1 MKNITGI
8 LIVFVVMLLIIASCK
23 KKDDT
28 PTLGATTPAP
38 TYVRYYES
46 TGTTTFADTVQLYSN
61 KIMCLNSALQYQ
73 MFANITYINSNLFN
87 LRYGGSGSALIKGT
101 GYTFGNVMKLKYDHY
116 SATDSTQIT
125 AIDSVSYYSY

>member
-1 MKNITGI
+1 MKNIVGI
-8 LIVFVVMLLIIASCK
+8 LVTAVAILIIASCK
-23 KKDDT
+23 KSEDA
-28 PTLGATTPAP
+28 PTLGTTTPAP

-61 KIMCLNSALQYQ
+61 KIMCLNTALQYQ
-73 MFANITYINSNLFN
+73 IFANITYVNSTFFN
-87 LRYGGSGSALIKGT
+87 MRYGGSGSALIKGT
-101 GYTFGNVMKLKYDHY
+101 GYTAGNIMKLKYDHY